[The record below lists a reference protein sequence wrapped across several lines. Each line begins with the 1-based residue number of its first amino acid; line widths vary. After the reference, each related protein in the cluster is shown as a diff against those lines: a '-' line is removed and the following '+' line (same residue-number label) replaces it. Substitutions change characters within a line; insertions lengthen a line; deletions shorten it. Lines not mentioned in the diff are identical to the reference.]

1 MKEYLLGLYEK
12 AMPHTLTIAEKLRCA
27 KAHGYDFME
36 LSIDETDEK
45 LARLEMGGAE
55 RKAIVDAMWSEGLPI
70 GSICLSGHRKYPLGS
85 TDPAVRARSLEMMEK
100 AVALAADLGIR
111 TIQIAGYDVY
121 YDPSTE
127 ETRAYFLEGLLQSTE
142 MAARA
147 GVVLAFETMETPF
160 MDTVTK
166 AMAYVEEVSSPYL
179 QVYPD
184 VGNCTNAAKSYG
196 TDMLEDLRRGRGH
209 LAAVH
214 LKETVPGKYR
224 EIEYGTGH
232 VDFSAVVAASLDMG
246 VRRFVTEMWDVPEI
260 PYEEHIRYSKAF
272 IDGIF
277 AAL

>member
-1 MKEYLLGLYEK
+1 MGKYLLGLYEK
-12 AMPHTLTIAEKLRCA
+12 AMPHTLTIAEKLGCT

-45 LARLEMGGAE
+45 LARLDMDSAQ
-55 RKAIVDAMWSEGLPI
+55 RKAIVDAMWDERVPI

-85 TDPAVRARSLEMMEK
+85 ADPAVRSRSLEIMEK
-100 AVALAADLGIR
+100 AVTLAADLGIR

-127 ETRAYFLEGLLQSTE
+127 ETRAYFLKGLRKSTE

-166 AMAYVEEVSSPYL
+166 AMAYVEAVDSPYL

-196 TDMLEDLRRGRGH
+196 TDVLEDLRRGTGH

-214 LKETVPGKYR
+214 LKETVPGAYR
-224 EIEYGTGH
+224 EIEFGTGH
-232 VDFSAVVAASLDMG
+232 VDFSAIVTAALDLG
-246 VRRFVTEMWDVPEI
+246 VRRFVTELWDVPGI
-260 PYEEHIRYSKAF
+260 PYEEHIRFSKAF
-272 IDGIF
+272 IDQVF
-277 AAL
+277 AEI